1 VSRTQ
6 LYEIVQ
12 RGCDPSIDRV
22 EQLAGA
28 FGVSPSALLMRPG

>member
-1 VSRTQ
+1 VSRTH